1 MTSNQI
7 FNLARTRRCRYSD
20 RVPNQHCPPCRCR
33 LVLGYRH
40 NYRTIPID
48 SLGANYSTC
57 IALDVCTSLV
67 MSLLVQFYWDRLL
80 HLFRPRTYAILF
92 ACFYYLSSS
101 RNRDLDANR
110 GRTFSTSA
118 TMFTSTLLLTP
129 LLLVSRFVSFG
140 HARTITHLIKDNDLR
155 NGCAFNLDGTIYD
168 LCPLFRSARIVKG
181 LGTIVD
187 EENDQRERS
196 SSSQHLYEVSVES
209 RTRTSAQSSGTGASD
224 MMVCSSL
231 NSSASTEKCIV
242 AT

>member
-1 MTSNQI
+1 
-7 FNLARTRRCRYSD
+7 
-20 RVPNQHCPPCRCR
+20 
-33 LVLGYRH
+33 
-40 NYRTIPID
+40 
-48 SLGANYSTC
+48 
-57 IALDVCTSLV
+57 
-67 MSLLVQFYWDRLL
+67 MSLLVQCYWDRLL

-92 ACFYYLSSS
+92 ACFYYFSSS
-101 RNRDLDANR
+101 RNRDLDP
-110 GRTFSTSA
+110 GRRRTLPTSA
-118 TMFTSTLLLTP
+118 IMFTSTLLLTP
-129 LLLVSRFVSFG
+129 LLLASRFVSSG
-140 HARTITHLIKDNDLR
+140 HARTTTHFIKDNNQR

-187 EENDQRERS
+187 EDNDQRERS
-196 SSSQHLYEVSVES
+196 SSSQHLYEVSLKS